1 MPQNGLSM
9 FDYYISIGI
18 DPYSIGAIGFAG
30 GGGALA
36 ANSVSSSN
44 IVDGTIATVDLADGA
59 ITEAKFHPE
68 LQTTLGN
75 FSQSLYNLQNPGF
88 YGTFKFKNDNIS
100 DGGATLT
107 ITAEKRYFNPVTNT
121 TDTQLILTP
130 PETINKGSHY
140 TISIPISERLTNKDT
155 IIRMYYTINKAFIE
169 VNNNDIFE
177 EDDKSSDENGEYFD
191 FIFDGNYAENNGG
204 DAEISF
210 NIADNI

>member
-1 MPQNGLSM
+1 MTHLNQLLLKRLERKINSL
-9 FDYYISIGI
+9 
-18 DPYSIGAIGFAG
+18 
-30 GGGALA
+30 GGGALTLDSVDTTHI
-36 ANSVSSSN
+36 AN
-44 IVDGTIATVDLADGA
+44 GTITTADISNGA
-59 ITEAKFHPE
+59 ITEEKFAPA
-68 LQTTLGN
+68 LQLALAT
-75 FSQSLYNLQNPGF
+75 FSEKLYNLENPGF
-88 YGTFKFKNDNIS
+88 WGTFTFKNDNIS

-107 ITAEKRYFNPVTNT
+107 ITVEKRYFNSVTDT
-121 TDTQLILTP
+121 TDTQLLIP
-130 PETINKGSHY
+130 SETINKGNSY
-140 TISIPISERLTNKDT
+140 EISIPINERLTNKDT